1 MNIEDSRAKM
11 IFRKEYEGKI
21 FYTMGISHKKQDGS
35 YENGY
40 INVRFPKEAN
50 IPDKTRIM
58 IVSGWLDFYLK
69 DKVTVPYIFINK
81 YEIVE
86 ENKQDIPQNIKSE
99 YDGIKLTDEEIDKVF
114 EPSNLE
120 LPF

>member
-11 IFRKEYEGKI
+11 IFRKEYEGRV
-21 FYTMGISHKKQDGS
+21 FYTMGISHKKQDGT

-40 INVRFPKEAN
+40 INCRFPKDAN

-58 IVSGWLDFYLK
+58 LVSAWLDFYIK
-69 DKVTVPYIFINK
+69 DKATIPYIFINK

-86 ENKQDIPQNIKSE
+86 DTNKVEVPQNIKSNYKE
-99 YDGIKLTDEEIDKVF
+99 EEIALTDAD
-114 EPSNLE
+114 